1 MIQLVGIIRLFYM
14 KDKKLHI
21 LFIGDIMNE
30 KGKSLWID
38 TVEFPSFS
46 ALNKDIKTDIVVVG
60 GGICGILCAYYLM
73 KEGNKVIVVEK
84 NKIGMGITKNTTAV
98 ITAQH
103 DILYST
109 RIKKDGFEKAQQ
121 YLDANLMALKEYA
134 NLSKEFDFDFEEKDS
149 YIYSTIDETILTE
162 EVEALNK
169 LGIHAEL
176 VNKIALPFSIR
187 AAVKFPKQAQM
198 NALKLIKC
206 LIKEMEIYENTNVID
221 IKKNVVYTDHHKIE
235 AKAIIVT
242 THYPFIDRLGMYYTK
257 MFQNRSYVIAIKND
271 EDIGGTYTNLETTG
285 FYFRKYKEYLLIGG
299 NDHKT
304 ANGEYHYE
312 NLISFVNN
320 YYPNAKIEYMWANQD
335 CITLDDIP
343 YIGKYSN
350 FSESLYVATGFNLWG
365 MTQSMISALILRDL
379 VMNRR
384 NVYQKLYRPNR
395 NIFKKQ
401 LFINLGSYLKNL
413 LNFRTKRCPHLGC
426 ALVWND
432 EEQTWDCPCHGSR
445 FTKKGKLID
454 NPSNK
459 DLN

>member
-149 YIYSTIDETILTE
+149 YIYSTIDETILT
-162 EVEALNK
+162 
-169 LGIHAEL
+169 
-176 VNKIALPFSIR
+176 
-187 AAVKFPKQAQM
+187 
-198 NALKLIKC
+198 
-206 LIKEMEIYENTNVID
+206 
-221 IKKNVVYTDHHKIE
+221 
-235 AKAIIVT
+235 
-242 THYPFIDRLGMYYTK
+242 
-257 MFQNRSYVIAIKND
+257 
-271 EDIGGTYTNLETTG
+271 
-285 FYFRKYKEYLLIGG
+285 
-299 NDHKT
+299 
-304 ANGEYHYE
+304 
-312 NLISFVNN
+312 
-320 YYPNAKIEYMWANQD
+320 
-335 CITLDDIP
+335 
-343 YIGKYSN
+343 
-350 FSESLYVATGFNLWG
+350 
-365 MTQSMISALILRDL
+365 
-379 VMNRR
+379 
-384 NVYQKLYRPNR
+384 
-395 NIFKKQ
+395 
-401 LFINLGSYLKNL
+401 
-413 LNFRTKRCPHLGC
+413 
-426 ALVWND
+426 
-432 EEQTWDCPCHGSR
+432 
-445 FTKKGKLID
+445 
-454 NPSNK
+454 
-459 DLN
+459 

>member
-1 MIQLVGIIRLFYM
+1 M

-304 ANGEYHYE
+304 ANGGYHYE

-413 LNFRTKRCPHLGC
+413 LNL
-426 ALVWND
+426 
-432 EEQTWDCPCHGSR
+432 
-445 FTKKGKLID
+445 
-454 NPSNK
+454 
-459 DLN
+459 

>member
-187 AAVKFPKQAQM
+187 AAVKFPKQA
-198 NALKLIKC
+198 
-206 LIKEMEIYENTNVID
+206 EMEIYENTNVID

-304 ANGEYHYE
+304 ANGGYHYE

>member
-1 MIQLVGIIRLFYM
+1 M

-304 ANGEYHYE
+304 ANGGYHYE

-384 NVYQKLYRPNR
+384 NVYCLLYT
-395 NIFKKQ
+395 
-401 LFINLGSYLKNL
+401 SD
-413 LNFRTKRCPHLGC
+413 
-426 ALVWND
+426 AAD
-432 EEQTWDCPCHGSR
+432 E
-445 FTKKGKLID
+445 
-454 NPSNK
+454 
-459 DLN
+459 

>member
-1 MIQLVGIIRLFYM
+1 M

-304 ANGEYHYE
+304 ANGGYHYE

-384 NVYQKLYRPNR
+384 NVYQKLYRPNH
-395 NIFKKQ
+395 
-401 LFINLGSYLKNL
+401 L
-413 LNFRTKRCPHLGC
+413 LIW
-426 ALVWND
+426 VV
-432 EEQTWDCPCHGSR
+432 
-445 FTKKGKLID
+445 I
-454 NPSNK
+454 
-459 DLN
+459 

>member
-1 MIQLVGIIRLFYM
+1 
-14 KDKKLHI
+14 
-21 LFIGDIMNE
+21 
-30 KGKSLWID
+30 
-38 TVEFPSFS
+38 
-46 ALNKDIKTDIVVVG
+46 
-60 GGICGILCAYYLM
+60 
-73 KEGNKVIVVEK
+73 
-84 NKIGMGITKNTTAV
+84 
-98 ITAQH
+98 
-103 DILYST
+103 
-109 RIKKDGFEKAQQ
+109 
-121 YLDANLMALKEYA
+121 MALKEYA

-304 ANGEYHYE
+304 ANGGYHYE